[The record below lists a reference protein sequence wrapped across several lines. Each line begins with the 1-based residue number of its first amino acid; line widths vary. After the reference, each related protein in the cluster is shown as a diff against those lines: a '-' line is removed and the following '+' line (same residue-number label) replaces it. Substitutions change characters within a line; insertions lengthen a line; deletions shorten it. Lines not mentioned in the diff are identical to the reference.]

1 MQRIRIWSKEHDLG
15 ARTSFSFSQFV
26 AVRLRNRNRETQ
38 MTVWVRD
45 NAQSRARPITCGAR
59 STRTH
64 TSWLRATRTT
74 WPRPDSSVPVCCAH
88 SPNST
93 VPHAC
98 HSRSRELPSL
108 TRANLNDGGIV
119 RLSLCPCAC
128 LRMCVYMFFC
138 ALSFGK
144 QETQIETQAE
154 TSFPLWRDIALH
166 LRTERNRSGSF
177 SRSLEQPPQQP
188 PPVCS
193 GSGSASARHLPA
205 GVPLASHREKVYFMN
220 SHKYWDWVLEIRL
233 GQPGPATCS
242 FGAFATA
249 TDTGILA
256 HWQNSPAS
264 T

>member
-1 MQRIRIWSKEHDLG
+1 MPKAEQGPSLAVLVAHAHTRADCVQRELHD
-15 ARTSFSFSQFV
+15 
-26 AVRLRNRNRETQ
+26 
-38 MTVWVRD
+38 
-45 NAQSRARPITCGAR
+45 
-59 STRTH
+59 
-64 TSWLRATRTT
+64 
-74 WPRPDSSVPVCCAH
+74 PDPTPVCLCAAH
-88 SPNST
+88 TLPTQPCPMRAIPVLVSYPRSPGPIST
-93 VPHAC
+93 MAALFVF
-98 HSRSRELPSL
+98 
-108 TRANLNDGGIV
+108 
-119 RLSLCPCAC
+119 LSVHVLV
-128 LRMCVYMFFC
+128 CVCVCICFFC

-256 HWQNSPAS
+256 H
-264 T
+264 